1 MSHDVMEVSRMR
13 VRRKII
19 ALVVTT
25 LAAAAWIASAAPA
38 HAGGPTSVLL
48 VNPET
53 GRANALYHTDN
64 VYQRLADGVGAFGP
78 DVGSTDKPPSASV
91 GSEIRLTWMIHDMSV
106 WRIDRVHL
114 TPHDGTWVET
124 LLMMNQ
130 SGDIFDRPGRWHR
143 AANEKVLMASLAA
156 AGMIAGSKPPA
167 GEPASTVPAGEASTV
182 PPAAEPTASQAAPAS
197 VTGGGRAP
205 ATVLAVIAGA
215 GMAGLVVGATA
226 TLALARA
233 RRGKAPRVDRSG

>member
-1 MSHDVMEVSRMR
+1 MP

-19 ALVVTT
+19 ALLVPL
-25 LAAAAWIASAAPA
+25 LAGVAWVASAAPA
-38 HAGGPTSVLL
+38 QAGGPTSVLM

-53 GRANALYHTDN
+53 GRANALYHTHSA
-64 VYQRLADGVGAFGP
+64 YQRLADGVGAFGP
-78 DVGSTDKPPSASV
+78 DIGSTDRPSSISAA
-91 GSEIRLTWMIHDMSV
+91 SEIRLTWMIHDMSV

-143 AANEKVLMASLAA
+143 AANQQVLLASLAA
-156 AGMIAGSKPPA
+156 AGMIAGSKPAA
-167 GEPASTVPAGEASTV
+167 GEPTSTVPAED
-182 PPAAEPTASQAAPAS
+182 PTASQAAPAA

-205 ATVLAVIAGA
+205 ATGLAIIAGA
-215 GMAGLVVGATA
+215 GVAGLIVGATV
-226 TLALARA
+226 ALAVA
-233 RRGKAPRVDRSG
+233 RPRRNKESRIVLSG

>member
-1 MSHDVMEVSRMR
+1 MP

-19 ALVVTT
+19 ALLVPL
-25 LAAAAWIASAAPA
+25 LAGVAWVASAAPA
-38 HAGGPTSVLL
+38 QAGGPTSVLM

-53 GRANALYHTDN
+53 GRANALYHTHSA
-64 VYQRLADGVGAFGP
+64 YQRLADGVGAFGP
-78 DVGSTDKPPSASV
+78 DIGSTDRPSSISAA
-91 GSEIRLTWMIHDMSV
+91 SEIRLTWMIHDMSV

-143 AANEKVLMASLAA
+143 AANQKVLLASLAA
-156 AGMIAGSKPPA
+156 AGMIAGSKPAA
-167 GEPASTVPAGEASTV
+167 GEPTSTVPAED
-182 PPAAEPTASQAAPAS
+182 PTASQAAPAA

-205 ATVLAVIAGA
+205 ATGLAIIAGA
-215 GMAGLVVGATA
+215 GVAGLIVGATV
-226 TLALARA
+226 ALAVA
-233 RRGKAPRVDRSG
+233 RPRRNKESRIVLSG